1 MANLE
6 SALDKAEKFIREAT
20 QFRLGALVTE
30 SPHPASRNLSQI
42 AREDAARGLG
52 VLFDVDKD
60 VVEKFRQWIETTQPI
75 VMRDAMLSALAGGG
89 NLFFTGCGST
99 GRLSI
104 QLVSIWREFWQNQR
118 ALGNATLADQYE
130 NRSFSVMA
138 GGDFALIKAVEGFED
153 FTQFGRRQI
162 ADLGL
167 CAKDAVFAITEGGET
182 SFVIGTAW
190 EGVER
195 GANVFFVYNNPDDI
209 LCQHVERSRQ
219 VIHEPRITKI
229 NLTTGPMAITGSTR
243 MQATTIQLAVLLT
256 VFEMVLQTLLGKADE
271 GTIRAIPTRVLSD
284 LQAVYQTL
292 FSPQYQGQ
300 LGALVLREEE
310 VYRNGRKNT
319 YFASDLAT
327 DVLTDTTER
336 SPTYCIPAFRKFDD
350 SQAAES
356 WSFIF
361 LPAETTED
369 AWRIL
374 LHRELQ
380 PVDWSLDT
388 VRELIGDELAERQ
401 YSIIR
406 QIGREEILR
415 FRIGKDGQK
424 YRPLQPGDCAT
435 AVCTANEIRQLGSM
449 DGFFHQQ
456 LNASVQAGAN
466 IGLLFAGTDEQVN
479 TARDIVAQTLPG
491 ALEVYLTV
499 PETPLLLNPAL
510 RLGVKMSLNALSTC
524 TLVRMGRVMGN
535 VMIYV
540 VPSNLKLIDRSS
552 RYISQL
558 AEVPY
563 ETACR
568 MLFEVIEYV
577 SPRMQAGQAY
587 PAPVGVSV
595 MRLRH
600 NLTCEEAEAR
610 LLQETS

>member
-30 SPHPASRNLSQI
+30 SPHPVSRNLSQT

-52 VLFDVDKD
+52 VLFEVDRD
-60 VVEKFRQWIETTQPI
+60 VVEKFRQWIETPQPR
-75 VMRDAMLSALAGGG
+75 MMCEAMLNALEGGG

-118 ALGNATLADQYE
+118 FSGKAALADQYE
-130 NRSFSVMA
+130 NRAFSVMA

-153 FTQFGRRQI
+153 FTQFGHRQI

-219 VIHEPRITKI
+219 VIQEPRITKI

-256 VFEMVLQTLLGKADE
+256 VFEMVLQALLGNADDSNL
-271 GTIRAIPTRVLSD
+271 ASIPARVLLD
-284 LQAVYQTL
+284 LEAVYQTL
-292 FSPQYQGQ
+292 SSPQYQAQ
-300 LGALVLREEE
+300 LGALVKREEE
-310 VYRNGRKNT
+310 AYRAGRKNT
-319 YFASDLAT
+319 YYASAIAT

-350 SQAAES
+350 TQAAES

-380 PVDWSLDT
+380 PVEWSLET
-388 VRELIGDELAERQ
+388 VRELIGEELAERQ
-401 YSIIR
+401 YNIIR

-424 YRPLQPGDCAT
+424 YRPLNPDDCAT
-435 AVCTANEIRQLGSM
+435 AICTASELSQLGSV
-449 DGFFHQQ
+449 DGFFQQQ
-456 LNASVQAGAN
+456 LKAADQAGAR
-466 IGLLFAGTDEQVN
+466 ISLVFAGTSGEIRL
-479 TARDIVAQTLPG
+479 ARDIAAQTLPN
-491 ALEVYLTV
+491 ALGVYLTL

-535 VMIYV
+535 IMIWV
-540 VPSNLKLIDRSS
+540 VPSNLKLIDRST

-558 AEVPY
+558 AEVSY
-563 ETACR
+563 EDACR

-595 MRLRH
+595 MRLRYGLG
-600 NLTCEEAEAR
+600 NEEAEAR